1 VASSPQLEHPVLTIF
16 TTDFKNCRTL
26 SCVILIRVMPIV
38 AVINQKGGAGKST
51 VAVHL
56 ARWLKKQKELVLV
69 VDADAQCS
77 SSKWLS
83 RLEQKIACEVIQAPD
98 ALLDELPKLLASYA
112 WVIVD
117 GPAALSETT
126 RAIILVA
133 DLAIIPCQPTGVDLE
148 SASDTVRLIHQAQRI
163 RRGDPKAMMFVNR
176 AIKGT
181 KLKDEA
187 IEVLRLMPGITVLET
202 VIHQRQILA
211 DCFGQ
216 NSTVF
221 DLSGSTAGIA
231 RRELEQL
238 FKKALEVLNG

>member
-1 VASSPQLEHPVLTIF
+1 
-16 TTDFKNCRTL
+16 
-26 SCVILIRVMPIV
+26 MPIV
-38 AVINQKGGAGKST
+38 AIINQKGGAGKST

-56 ARWLKKQKELVLV
+56 ARWLQKQKKSV
-69 VDADAQCS
+69 VVADADAQCS

-83 RLEQKIACEVIQAPD
+83 RLERDVPCEIIQAPD
-98 ALLDELPKLLASYA
+98 ALLDELPKLLEKYA

-126 RAIILVA
+126 RAVILVA
-133 DLAIIPCQPTGVDLE
+133 DLAIVPCQPTGVDLE

-163 RRGDPKAMMFVNR
+163 RRGAPKAVMFVNR
-176 AIKGT
+176 AVKGT

-187 IEVLRLMPGITVLET
+187 IEVLRLMPGVTVLET

-221 DLSGSTAGIA
+221 DLTGSTAGIA

-238 FKKALEVLNG
+238 FKKALEVLDG

>member
-1 VASSPQLEHPVLTIF
+1 
-16 TTDFKNCRTL
+16 
-26 SCVILIRVMPIV
+26 MPIV

-51 VAVHL
+51 IAVHL
-56 ARWLKKQKELVLV
+56 AHWLQKQKDSVLV

-83 RLEQKIACEVIQAPD
+83 RLEQDITCKVIQAPD
-98 ALLDELPKLLASYA
+98 ALLDELPKLRENYD
-112 WVIVD
+112 WIVID

-126 RAIILVA
+126 RAIVLAA
-133 DLAIIPCQPTGVDLE
+133 DLALVPCQPTGIDLE

-163 RRGDPKAMMFVNR
+163 RRGDPKALMFVNR
-176 AIKGT
+176 AVKGT

-187 IEVLRLMPGITVLET
+187 IEVLRLMPGVTVLET

-216 NSTVF
+216 NSTIF
-221 DLSGSTAGIA
+221 DLSGSTAGIS

-238 FKKALEVLNG
+238 FRKTLEVLNG

>member
-1 VASSPQLEHPVLTIF
+1 
-16 TTDFKNCRTL
+16 
-26 SCVILIRVMPIV
+26 MPIV
-38 AVINQKGGAGKST
+38 SIINQKGGSGKST

-56 ARWLKKQKELVLV
+56 ARWLQKKKETVLI

-77 SSKWLS
+77 SSKWLA
-83 RLEQKIACEVIQAPD
+83 RLEKEIPCEIIQAPD
-98 ALLDELPKLLASYA
+98 QLLDELPKVGEAYS
-112 WVIVD
+112 WVVVD

-126 RAIILVA
+126 RAVILVA
-133 DLAIIPCQPTGVDLE
+133 DLAIVPCQPTGVDLE

-163 RRGDPKAMMFVNR
+163 RRGDPKAVMFVNR
-176 AIKGT
+176 AVKGT

-187 IEVLRLMPGITVLET
+187 IEVLRLMPGVTVLDT

-221 DLSGSTAGIA
+221 DLTGSTAGIA

>member
-1 VASSPQLEHPVLTIF
+1 
-16 TTDFKNCRTL
+16 
-26 SCVILIRVMPIV
+26 MPIV
-38 AVINQKGGAGKST
+38 AIINQKGGAGKST
-51 VAVHL
+51 IAVHL
-56 ARWLKKQKELVLV
+56 TRWLQKQKKSV
-69 VDADAQCS
+69 VVADADAQCS
-77 SSKWLS
+77 SSKWLL
-83 RLEQKIACEVIQAPD
+83 RLEQDVPCEIIQAPD
-98 ALLDELPKLLASYA
+98 TLLDELPKLLEKYD

-126 RAIILVA
+126 RAVILVA
-133 DLAIIPCQPTGVDLE
+133 DLAIVPCQPTGVDLE

-163 RRGDPKAMMFVNR
+163 RRGDPKAVMFVNR
-176 AIKGT
+176 AVKGT

-187 IEVLRLMPGITVLET
+187 IEVLRLMPGVTVLET

-221 DLSGSTAGIA
+221 DLTGSTAGIA

-238 FKKALEVLNG
+238 FKKALEVLDG